1 MRDGGS
7 GAGAGA
13 PLTVPRLAANPQPLA
28 GNIAP
33 VELRDLPH
41 AELLRLR
48 NALPP
53 NDPRH
58 AQLAPLE
65 HAAFARE
72 WTRDNPFLAVPALAV
87 SIPGYSIAKAVG
99 LSSAR
104 TPGNIS
110 EVLEGFRGVGRG
122 LRDYVRGNKL

>member
-1 MRDGGS
+1 M
-7 GAGAGA
+7 
-13 PLTVPRLAANPQPLA
+13 PRMAANPKPVAA

-33 VELRDLPH
+33 IDYRNMPH

-48 NALPP
+48 NSLPP
-53 NDPRH
+53 DDPLQ

-72 WTRDNPFLAVPALAV
+72 WTRDNPFIAVPALAV
-87 SIPGYSIAKAVG
+87 SIPGYTAAKSLG
-99 LSSAR
+99 LTSAR

-122 LRDYVRGNKL
+122 LRDYVRGNKP

>member
-1 MRDGGS
+1 MPNFTAQREQFG
-7 GAGAGA
+7 
-13 PLTVPRLAANPQPLA
+13 

-33 VELRDLPH
+33 VDLREMPH

-48 NALPP
+48 NSLPP

-58 AQLAPLE
+58 AELAPLE

-72 WTRDNPFLAVPALAV
+72 WTRENPLVAVPALAV
-87 SIPGYSIAKAVG
+87 SIPGYSVAKAVG
-99 LSSAR
+99 LTSAR